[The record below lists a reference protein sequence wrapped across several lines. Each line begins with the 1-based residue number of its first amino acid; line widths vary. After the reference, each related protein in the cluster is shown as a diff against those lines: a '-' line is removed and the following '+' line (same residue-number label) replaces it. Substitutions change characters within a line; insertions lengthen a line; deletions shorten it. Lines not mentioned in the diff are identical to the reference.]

1 LATHRAE
8 QAGRNLVTHNT
19 SGDEF
24 GSAGAIS
31 AEVATIVL
39 RATQALILV
48 LDAAGRIVLF
58 NPACED
64 STGYPASEVLGEKM
78 WRYLHRADAGAARE
92 AFEELARTPIPTEH
106 ESRWRAKGE
115 GLHSIAWSYR
125 ALVDDDGVLTH
136 AVVTGID
143 VTDQRLAEEALAGRE
158 AELAS
163 MMASLPIGHWSATWD
178 SESGEVIITRTNTR
192 GDEIVGAA
200 LSESEGVPLTKY
212 VHPDDVESV
221 TTAIAEVIGQK
232 IEAERTVR
240 IVRPDGEIRW
250 VRSRGAPV
258 IDAEGD
264 VVGGVGW
271 LMDIT
276 AEVEAVDEAE
286 HLSQIVDAATDLVL
300 MLTPTGAVRYANP
313 ATESVLGSRPGHVR
327 DLLDDHSA
335 TLFAHDVLVALENK
349 GEWRGEMT
357 IVTGAGDRL
366 PVSQLFLAHSGP
378 GGGVDRLSML
388 ARDISES
395 KQLEEHLSHMAFHDA
410 LTGLP
415 NRALVLDRLTQAL
428 DRATRSASHVA
439 VMFLDLDYFKSV
451 NDQFGHEAGDEL
463 LRLTAGR
470 LNAAVRPGDTVSRMG
485 GDEFV
490 IICESV
496 ADTSE
501 ALRIAERVRAT
512 MDREFTLGGSQVHS
526 SASIGIA
533 MAKDGSSDPTELLTQ
548 ADTAA
553 YLAKERGRN
562 RYEQYLG

>member
-1 LATHRAE
+1 M
-8 QAGRNLVTHNT
+8 T
-19 SGDEF
+19 SNSPRGAF
-24 GSAGAIS
+24 GSAGAIP
-31 AEVATIVL
+31 AEVASIVL

-48 LDAAGRIVLF
+48 LDSSGRIVVF

-64 STGYPASEVLGEKM
+64 STGYLAAEVLGEKM
-78 WRYLHRADAGAARE
+78 WRFLHRADAGEARE
-92 AFEELARTPIPTEH
+92 AFEQLARTPIPTEH
-106 ESRWRAKGE
+106 ESRWRAKTD
-115 GLHSIAWSYR
+115 GLRAIAWSYR
-125 ALVDDDGVLTH
+125 ALVNDDGVMTH

-143 VTDQRLAEEALAGRE
+143 VTEQRRAEEALAGRE

-163 MMASLPIGHWSATWD
+163 MMASLPIGHWAANWD
-178 SESGEVIITRTNTR
+178 QETGEVILTRTNAR
-192 GDEIVGAA
+192 GDEIVGTSLADGDPG
-200 LSESEGVPLTKY
+200 GVPLTKY
-212 VHPDDVESV
+212 VHPDDVDSV
-221 TTAIAEVIGQK
+221 VSAIGEVIGNK
-232 IEAERTVR
+232 AEAERTVR

-258 IDAEGD
+258 LDADGD

-276 AEVEAVDEAE
+276 AEVEAVDEAD
-286 HLSQIVDAATDLVL
+286 HLNQIVDAATDLVL
-300 MLTPTGAVRYANP
+300 MLTPEGTVRYANP
-313 ATESVLGSRPGHVR
+313 AAATVLGRRPDHVR

-335 TLFAHDVLVALENK
+335 SLFDNEVVAALENK

-357 IVTGAGDRL
+357 IITGTSDRL

-378 GGGVDRLSML
+378 GGNVDRLSMM

-415 NRALVLDRLTQAL
+415 NRALVLDRLAQAL
-428 DRATRSASHVA
+428 DRATRSPDHVA

-451 NDQFGHEAGDEL
+451 NDQHGHEAGDEL

-496 ADTSE
+496 ADTRE
-501 ALRIAERVRAT
+501 ALLIAERVRAT

-526 SASIGIA
+526 SASIGVA
-533 MAKDGSSDPTELLTQ
+533 MAKDGTTDPTELLTQ
-548 ADTAA
+548 ADTAC
-553 YLAKERGRN
+553 YQAKEKGRN
-562 RYEQYLG
+562 RFEQYLG